1 MTCSFFSLS
10 LSLSVCLSVQE
21 GKHGSPSASY
31 NYITLRLPGMFWIV
45 RNLLFVLF
53 VKCFDYDQL
62 KEDEM
67 GLDMCSIWEG

>member
-1 MTCSFFSLS
+1 
-10 LSLSVCLSVQE
+10 
-21 GKHGSPSASY
+21 
-31 NYITLRLPGMFWIV
+31 MFWIV